1 MDGVHPVL
9 ARGLGGRGRLDAYA
23 RQGALAVLEG
33 EGVGRDGDTIPPV
46 TREDL
51 LSAALKLPLDERA
64 ALADRLLRSL
74 DELPEPERKKLW
86 LEVADRR
93 LQEMREGK
101 VREIPAGEVFARGR
115 AITSR

>member
-1 MDGVHPVL
+1 M
-9 ARGLGGRGRLDAYA
+9 
-23 RQGALAVLEG
+23 
-33 EGVGRDGDTIPPV
+33 

-51 LSAALKLPLDERA
+51 FAAALKLPLDERA
-64 ALADRLLRSL
+64 ALAHSLLRSL

-101 VREIPAGEVFARGR
+101 VREIPADEVFARGR
-115 AITSR
+115 AIISR

>member
-1 MDGVHPVL
+1 MKEAKVGH
-9 ARGLGGRGRLDAYA
+9 
-23 RQGALAVLEG
+23 GASSG
-33 EGVGRDGDTIPPV
+33 MPRRDGDTIPLV

-51 LSAALKLPLDERA
+51 LSAALNLPLEERA

-74 DELPEPERKKLW
+74 DDLPEPERKKLW

-101 VREIPAGEVFARGR
+101 VREIPADEVFARGR

>member
-1 MDGVHPVL
+1 M
-9 ARGLGGRGRLDAYA
+9 
-23 RQGALAVLEG
+23 
-33 EGVGRDGDTIPPV
+33 

-93 LQEMREGK
+93 LQEIRVGK
-101 VREIPAGEVFARGR
+101 VREIPADEVFARGR

>member
-1 MDGVHPVL
+1 
-9 ARGLGGRGRLDAYA
+9 
-23 RQGALAVLEG
+23 
-33 EGVGRDGDTIPPV
+33 V

-51 LSAALKLPLDERA
+51 LIAALKLPLEERA

-101 VREIPAGEVFARGR
+101 VREIPADEVFARGR
-115 AITSR
+115 KIASR